1 MTTRD
6 SFASVLGPTIARYL
20 ALKQALGR
28 RYDVE
33 RRILEH
39 LDRFLEAS
47 GSDLTP
53 DSFTSWCQM
62 QAHLASGVRR
72 SWMRI
77 TRNLCLYR
85 RRSEPSCF
93 VPDAELFPP
102 NHAPLR
108 PFIFSEAEIAR
119 LLHATDQLNST
130 PLSPLR
136 REVFR
141 LAIVLLYTCGLR
153 RGELL
158 RLTLGDYDP
167 QEQVLRITASKFH
180 KSRLLPLSAD
190 ATLELDNYLRRRR
203 SVGLPTS
210 AEAPLLCNRHRG
222 GRTYTGAGF
231 AQGLR
236 GRLRSAGIRTG
247 AGDVPRVHDIRHTF
261 AVHALVRWYRSGA
274 DVQAKLPFLA
284 AYMGHVS
291 IVSTEHYLQFIEP
304 LATLASERF
313 ATHCGALV
321 TAREVETEG
330 AS

>member
-1 MTTRD
+1 MTAQD

-20 ALKQALGR
+20 TLKQALGR

-39 LDRFLEAS
+39 LDRFLETS
-47 GSDLTP
+47 GSDLTA
-53 DSFTSWCQM
+53 DSFTGWCQM
-62 QAHLASGVRR
+62 QIHLASGVRR

-85 RRSEPSCF
+85 RRSEPACF

-119 LLHATDQLNST
+119 LLHAADQLTST

-167 QEQVLRITASKFH
+167 QEQTLHIRASKFH

-190 ATLELDNYLRRRR
+190 ATQELDTYLKRRR

-210 AEAPLLCNRHRG
+210 ADAPLLCNRHRG
-222 GRTYTGAGF
+222 GLTYTGGGF

-261 AVHALVRWYRSGA
+261 AVHALVRWYRAGA
-274 DVQAKLPFLA
+274 EVQAKLPFLA

-313 ATHCGALV
+313 ASHCGALV
-321 TAREVETEG
+321 TAREGEVGG